1 MSAVVVAALGGAIV
15 AVRQRFDI
23 TGVFALGLITG
34 LGGGL
39 LRDVLLNQ
47 LPVAMKSPWYIVA
60 AAGAA
65 AVVAIAAKQVQRLT
79 GLFLVLDAAA
89 LGLYGVTGTN
99 KALSNGLGV
108 VPALLLGLIAAVGGG
123 ALRDVATAKPPA
135 VFQRG
140 GQLYAT
146 AALAGLVAYVIAWE
160 LNAPATE
167 TAVGATLIV
176 FGLRIAAWR
185 RNWTVPDP
193 FDAPSRL
200 RRSTDSPGTPK

>member
-15 AVRQRFDI
+15 AVRHRFDI

-47 LPVAMKSPWYIVA
+47 LPVAMKSPWYIA
-60 AAGAA
+60 AAAAAA
-65 AVVAIAAKQVQRLT
+65 AVVALAAKQVQRPV
-79 GLFLVLDAAA
+79 GLFIVLDAAA
-89 LGLYGVTGTN
+89 LGLYGVTGAN
-99 KALSNGLGV
+99 KALANGLGV

-123 ALRDVATAKPPA
+123 ALRDVATAQAPA
-135 VFQRG
+135 VFKSG

-146 AALAGLVAYVIAWE
+146 AVLVGLLAYVLAWE
-160 LNAPATE
+160 LDAPATE
-167 TAVGATLIV
+167 TAIGATLIV

-185 RNWTVPDP
+185 RNWTVPGP
-193 FDAPSRL
+193 IDAPSKL
-200 RRSTDSPGTPK
+200 RVSRSRSDSSD